1 VVLALGIGL
10 FRLTRGDPPAPAP
23 AAAIRAPA
31 PPPAP
36 AALAAA
42 PAAPPPAVR
51 PGAARESLAATAPRG
66 RFSAPAQPALG
77 APIGSRELK
86 RDANGHL
93 VPIVTM
99 NDLRAQIH
107 LTDGPM
113 QACIQR
119 SGALPTG
126 KATLSFTVAT
136 RNGQL
141 AVETT
146 GVQDDDTL
154 AAYPDLLDCMHRT
167 ATALVLDGKPI
178 PELGTPIYVRRHVR
192 LDNGAL
198 VENTFFDFSY
208 NP

>member
-1 VVLALGIGL
+1 
-10 FRLTRGDPPAPAP
+10 
-23 AAAIRAPA
+23 
-31 PPPAP
+31 
-36 AALAAA
+36 
-42 PAAPPPAVR
+42 
-51 PGAARESLAATAPRG
+51 
-66 RFSAPAQPALG
+66 G

-99 NDLRAQIH
+99 KDLRAQIDR
-107 LTDGPM
+107 TTAPM

-167 ATALVLDGKPI
+167 ANALVLDGKPA
-178 PELGTPIYVRRHVR
+178 PHAGPPY
-192 LDNGAL
+192 
-198 VENTFFDFSY
+198 
-208 NP
+208 